1 MPATTQN
8 ATIPAG
14 GFLSSAINA
23 TNANTGITR
32 IIHPAGWTNRAWCTV
47 LMSYDGATFND
58 LFHRNGQPV
67 ILHIIP
73 GGTALVDEEI
83 YQQLAYFK
91 LRSGSKDYPVP
102 QLEERVFTIVLE

>member
-8 ATIPAG
+8 AIIPAG
-14 GFLSSAINA
+14 GFLSSVINA

-67 ILHIIP
+67 IITSSTVEH
-73 GGTALVDEEI
+73 LVDEEI

-91 LRSGSKDYPVP
+91 LRSGAKTTLSLSWKNACSRSC
-102 QLEERVFTIVLE
+102 LNR